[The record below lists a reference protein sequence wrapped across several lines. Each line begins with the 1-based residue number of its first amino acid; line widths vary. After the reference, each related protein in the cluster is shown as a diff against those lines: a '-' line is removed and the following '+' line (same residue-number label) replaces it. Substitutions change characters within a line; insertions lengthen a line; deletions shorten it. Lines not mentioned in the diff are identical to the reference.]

1 MVGEEVKEARLLGKS
16 PVSLFSAGIF
26 FFFGVMFWKSG
37 FFSSIVYGLFLV
49 FGIFGFGGLLL
60 WFSAVRFLIGR
71 AGKISR

>member
-1 MVGEEVKEARLLGKS
+1 
-16 PVSLFSAGIF
+16 
-26 FFFGVMFWKSG
+26 MFWKSG